1 MAYPKESALEGKW
14 RNALPN
20 DQKFYVKSVLF
31 FPLNRGVGCTGQLFQ
46 QDFGYSWFVDYSTAI
61 VLAYCTGMITAFTLA
76 KLLVFPESR
85 QSVHRSAFYFVL
97 VNIVAAA
104 QTWIISLGLAFYALP
119 YIGIQHYV
127 PEIAHAIG
135 LVAPIF
141 TSYMGHNLLSFR
153 E

>member
-1 MAYPKESALEGKW
+1 MIRNFMSSQFFFFLLTGGLAALVNFSS
-14 RNALPN
+14 RI
-20 DQKFYVKSVLF
+20 
-31 FPLNRGVGCTGQLFQ
+31 
-46 QDFGYSWFVDYSTAI
+46 GYSWFVDYSTAI

>member
-1 MAYPKESALEGKW
+1 MIRNFMSSQFFFFLLTGGLAALVNFSS
-14 RNALPN
+14 RI
-20 DQKFYVKSVLF
+20 
-31 FPLNRGVGCTGQLFQ
+31 
-46 QDFGYSWFVDYSTAI
+46 GYSWFVDYSTAI

-141 TSYMGHNLLSFR
+141 TSYMGHKLLSFR